1 MKLFV
6 LGLSAGYLLT
16 SLFSIPSPPLG
27 FWLFTGLMAMFVGT
41 GGLWWYRFNDD
52 LHEGEF

>member
-16 SLFSIPSPPLG
+16 SLFSIPAPSLG
-27 FWLFTGLMAMFVGT
+27 FWLFTGLLSIMVGT
-41 GGLWWYRFNDD
+41 VGVYWYKLNDD
-52 LHEGEF
+52 LYEGDF